1 MAIDLTTDHGTTVT
15 GRLQNERILWLTT
28 TSADGT
34 PQPNPIWFHWN
45 GEQILIFSEPNQ
57 AKIRNIE
64 RNPRV
69 SLNFNSDTYGGQI
82 GILTGTATIDANGP
96 TADERA
102 AYTQKYADGIQSIGL
117 TPDSMLAKY
126 SVLIRVTPEKL
137 RGF

>member
-1 MAIDLTTDHGTTVT
+1 MAIDLSTDHGTKVA
-15 GRLQNERILWLTT
+15 GRLQNELILWLTT

-45 GEQILIFSEPNQ
+45 GEQILIFSVPDQ
-57 AKIRNIE
+57 AKLHNIA
-64 RNPRV
+64 RSPRV

-82 GILTGTATIDANGP
+82 AILTGSAAIDPTGP

-102 AYTQKYADGIQSIGL
+102 AYSQKYAEGIASIGL

-126 SVLIRVTPEKL
+126 SVLIRITPEKL